1 MIVEKKTVCSQ
12 SVISVCRKECFI
24 SFCERQ
30 ECLFYIS
37 MNRKQM
43 ASSVYD
49 TWPVKLLLLNLL
61 CALYSS
67 WHGRRVLPSLLVFR
81 FVQN

>member
-1 MIVEKKTVCSQ
+1 MSESGLMSAGQELDIYDCRKKTVCSQ

-49 TWPVKLLLLNLL
+49 TWPVNY
-61 CALYSS
+61 CC
-67 WHGRRVLPSLLVFR
+67 
-81 FVQN
+81 

>member
-1 MIVEKKTVCSQ
+1 MSESGLMSAGQELDIYDCRKKTVCSQ
-12 SVISVCRKECFI
+12 SVINVCRKECFI

-61 CALYSS
+61 
-67 WHGRRVLPSLLVFR
+67 
-81 FVQN
+81 